1 MKLKIRSGVLIPF
14 LLIISQSCGVYS
26 FTGTTITA
34 ETISISTFYNDTR
47 NGPANLGV
55 IFTDQLRDYFQNNT
69 SLALL
74 SDGEGELQM
83 EGAVASYRL
92 TPVAPSAA
100 RSDQSRDVAN
110 LTRLTIT
117 VKVDYVNLENEDFNF
132 SKSFSQYADF
142 NSETG
147 LTAIE
152 DGLIQEIFDLIIL
165 DIFNASVAN
174 W

>member
-1 MKLKIRSGVLIPF
+1 MGLMIKMTRLLPVILIAM
-14 LLIISQSCGVYS
+14 QACGVYS

-34 ETISISTFYNDTR
+34 ETISIGTFFNDAS

-55 IFTDQLRDYFQNNT
+55 TFTDELRDYFQNNT
-69 SLALL
+69 SLAQV
-74 SDGEGELQM
+74 SEDGELQM
-83 EGAVASYRL
+83 EGNIVSFRL

-100 RSDQSRDVAN
+100 ASDQDRDVAN

-117 VKVDYVNLENEDFNF
+117 VNVEYVNLENEDFSF
-132 SKSFSQYADF
+132 KRSFSQFADF
-142 NSETG
+142 NSDLG
-147 LTAIE
+147 LAAVE
-152 DGLIQEIFDLIIL
+152 DQLITEIFDLIIL